1 MNTAINQ
8 NETLNEKVTQKIL
21 NSNNGQALAKE
32 IILEQHN
39 GRIELAHKLD
49 GLHNELER
57 QGKAYNK
64 LYPKLTK
71 TLTDAKA
78 AVKVAQ
84 KAYNEAKKK
93 KQIDNAVCSRSIS
106 NVEQSLMQ
114 TAPHIITEFIE
125 WLNDEHQATLEN
137 RVVTRKV
144 ATGNT
149 YKSLRAEKKLVS
161 NVRWIEERLTLIRSL
176 LDQAKQLQLRAL
188 PIEKVETQL
197 RQWQQQV
204 EQA

>member
-1 MNTAINQ
+1 MNTAISEEVAQ
-8 NETLNEKVTQKIL
+8 RILKSNE
-21 NSNNGQALAKE
+21 GQALAKE
-32 IILEQHN
+32 IVLEQYKE
-39 GRIELAHKLD
+39 RVELVDKLAH
-49 GLHNELER
+49 LHNELER
-57 QGKAYNK
+57 QGKAYK
-64 LYPKLTK
+64 KAEPKLAK
-71 TLTDAKA
+71 TLANARA
-78 AVKVAQ
+78 AVTTALK
-84 KAYNEAKKK
+84 KYNEAKKSK
-93 KQIDNAVCSRSIS
+93 RIDSAICSNSIS

-149 YKSLRAEKKLVS
+149 YKSLIAEKKLVS
-161 NVRWIEERLTLIRSL
+161 NVRWIEERLILIRSL